1 MGTPD
6 KKLETLAGNLR
17 KVEFPATAEQA
28 IAFIHT
34 QCQKFSQS
42 GVPSSAELAS
52 LIDFIDEF
60 IFSSGGSRNVKG
72 QGKKGRRLTSLQQL
86 QLIQVLSDYFCSDAD
101 FNLLC
106 SVFMIIF
113 IVQGK
118 DIENKV
124 SIMARLLSLALGV
137 NSVNILNFGGVW
149 VTQQSPTSVH
159 SLSVAHHLVQDYIVT
174 QPGLTST
181 LRHLPVQSPL
191 FTANLIAS
199 IGELH
204 SRVGS
209 PEGGQFVPAPRQVVE
224 LVTVW
229 LRGSPIL
236 SETGGKGGPGSIPVT
251 GTSPVASLLAWPVLA
266 PLVGADDSG
275 YSLLHH
281 TLVETILAD
290 TEKSKVPPQYLT
302 HLVQSLLSKLRTGE
316 HTEAGACLAIDR
328 FGQIL
333 GAATRKGGGCR
344 AEKELIG
351 LVTQL
356 PPNRLI
362 SILLKTLS

>member
-1 MGTPD
+1 MAV
-6 KKLETLAGNLR
+6 ELR
-17 KVEFPATAEQA
+17 KMEFPATADKA
-28 IAFIHT
+28 IKFIHA

-42 GVPSSAELAS
+42 GVPSAGELSS
-52 LIDFIDEF
+52 LIEFIDEF
-60 IFSSGGSRNVKG
+60 IFSAGGRGAKT
-72 QGKKGRRLTSLQQL
+72 QLKKPRRLTCLQQL

-113 IVQGK
+113 MVQGR

-137 NSVNILNFGGVW
+137 NAVSILNFGGVW
-149 VTQQSPTSVH
+149 VTQQTPTSSH
-159 SLSVAHHLVQDYIVT
+159 SLSVANHLVQDYIVT
-174 QPGLTST
+174 QPGLCNT
-181 LRHLPVQSPL
+181 LRHLPSQSPL

-204 SRVGS
+204 SRVHTES
-209 PEGGQFVPAPRQVVE
+209 SEFSPAPRQVVE
-224 LVTVW
+224 LITVW
-229 LRGSPIL
+229 LRGSPQL
-236 SETGGKGGPGSIPVT
+236 CETGGKGGPGCIPVT

-266 PLVGADDSG
+266 PLVGREESH

-290 TEKSKVPPQYLT
+290 TEKSKVPAQYLT
-302 HLVQSLLSKLRTGE
+302 HLTKSLLSKLQSGSY
-316 HTEAGACLAIDR
+316 TEQQTCLALDR

-333 GAATRKGGGCR
+333 GAATRRGSGIR
-344 AEKELIG
+344 AEKELVA
-351 LVTQL
+351 LVKQL
-356 PPNRLI
+356 PPNRLVNMVVN
-362 SILLKTLS
+362 SI